1 MITTLLCSLFS
12 LDFSSVRGGMQLGH
26 KRDAW
31 ADRFQDL
38 MIFLSFDSGIPDHA
52 SNASE
57 EQEMGDNGIDGRIF
71 RLTGVR

>member
-1 MITTLLCSLFS
+1 
-12 LDFSSVRGGMQLGH
+12 MQLGH

-38 MIFLSFDSGIPDHA
+38 MIFFLRLGIPDHA

-57 EQEMGDNGIDGRIF
+57 EQEMGDNGIDRRIVF